1 MVLEHSSQRGVAE
14 KVATLSIKM
23 VSALWSAMRQMP
35 RILQV
40 EMLLLGQWFWKF
52 LKVEVAALMVI
63 MSTLS

>member
-14 KVATLSIKM
+14 KAATLLIKM
-23 VSALWSAMRQMP
+23 ASALWSAMRQMP

-40 EMLLLGQWFWKF
+40 EMLWLGQWFWKF
-52 LKVEVAALMVI
+52 LKVEAAVLMVI